1 MKVGSYV
8 LTLPRRV
15 SNRNHFT
22 ASSKLICNILL
33 LLFGTESYSGL
44 HFSQTLSKLPA
55 IYCLCSASVLRLRC
69 LFPSYLLV
77 WAPCKSCKSVDKM

>member
-55 IYCLCSASVLRLRC
+55 IYCSCSAQFFVFVASSLLIC
-69 LFPSYLLV
+69 LYGHLV
-77 WAPCKSCKSVDKM
+77 NHVKV